1 MSRLREGG
9 WVLPV
14 SLVVALLLGLL
25 PLPGPL
31 QPLRPFWLALVL
43 AYWVIEAPSR
53 AGLGLAFCVGLAA
66 DLAYGGLLGQY
77 ALRLVIM
84 AFILQR
90 FRARLRFFPLTQQA
104 LAIGALLLNDRI
116 VDAAIQLALGQ
127 ARLPWEYWWAP
138 VLGALLFHVVVAT
151 ALAYV
156 LWYRLLAARTA
167 VAVAVH
173 VVRCGLG
180 YALGAAAAADVPPE
194 RFGVASAVNGAFRQ
208 FGAVLGTAILVAIV
222 GEPTTLAAASA
233 AADDGYLFG
242 IVAALLAGGAALALR
257 PRARPASVD
266 PVPEPA
272 AAAATGVSA
281 LPGDFNGDGFTDAA
295 TGTRRYLS
303 PLPSTRKM
311 AKPGGESK
319 VQSSSSRFAISATR
333 KPKSAST
340 SCGSPIACFSPRAI
354 SAGPKSSPPPTGC
367 STSLAQVPIAPE

>member
-104 LAIGALLLNDRI
+104 LAIGALLLNDRM

-138 VLGALLFHVVVAT
+138 VLGALLWPPLF
-151 ALAYV
+151 
-156 LWYRLLAARTA
+156 LL
-167 VAVAVH
+167 
-173 VVRCGLG
+173 L
-180 YALGAAAAADVPPE
+180 D
-194 RFGVASAVNGAFRQ
+194 
-208 FGAVLGTAILVAIV
+208 
-222 GEPTTLAAASA
+222 
-233 AADDGYLFG
+233 
-242 IVAALLAGGAALALR
+242 ALR
-257 PRARPASVD
+257 L
-266 PVPEPA
+266 
-272 AAAATGVSA
+272 G
-281 LPGDFNGDGFTDAA
+281 
-295 TGTRRYLS
+295 RR
-303 PLPSTRKM
+303 RD
-311 AKPGGESK
+311 
-319 VQSSSSRFAISATR
+319 
-333 KPKSAST
+333 
-340 SCGSPIACFSPRAI
+340 
-354 SAGPKSSPPPTGC
+354 
-367 STSLAQVPIAPE
+367 

>member
-66 DLAYGGLLGQY
+66 VGQVGGLLGQY

-138 VLGALLFHVVVAT
+138 VLGALLWPPLF
-151 ALAYV
+151 
-156 LWYRLLAARTA
+156 LL
-167 VAVAVH
+167 
-173 VVRCGLG
+173 L
-180 YALGAAAAADVPPE
+180 D
-194 RFGVASAVNGAFRQ
+194 
-208 FGAVLGTAILVAIV
+208 
-222 GEPTTLAAASA
+222 
-233 AADDGYLFG
+233 
-242 IVAALLAGGAALALR
+242 ALR
-257 PRARPASVD
+257 L
-266 PVPEPA
+266 
-272 AAAATGVSA
+272 G
-281 LPGDFNGDGFTDAA
+281 
-295 TGTRRYLS
+295 RR
-303 PLPSTRKM
+303 RD
-311 AKPGGESK
+311 
-319 VQSSSSRFAISATR
+319 
-333 KPKSAST
+333 
-340 SCGSPIACFSPRAI
+340 
-354 SAGPKSSPPPTGC
+354 
-367 STSLAQVPIAPE
+367 